1 MKPVDVKLNTSIN
14 SGKKLIIM
22 ILNLKLVIFREYQN
36 TKIFLQKVTSQIPLK
51 KFLWPKTLKTL
62 FTKNNCKKRKSKKSL
77 EFKNWWK
84 EKAINY
90 VSNGKVIIIHL
101 IFGLIKKT

>member
-51 KFLWPKTLKTL
+51 KFL
-62 FTKNNCKKRKSKKSL
+62 
-77 EFKNWWK
+77 
-84 EKAINY
+84 
-90 VSNGKVIIIHL
+90 
-101 IFGLIKKT
+101 